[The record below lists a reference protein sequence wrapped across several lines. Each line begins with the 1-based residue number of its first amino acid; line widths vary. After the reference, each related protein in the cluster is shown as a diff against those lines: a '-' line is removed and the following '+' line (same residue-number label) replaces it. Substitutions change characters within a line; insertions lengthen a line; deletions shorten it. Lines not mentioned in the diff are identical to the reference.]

1 MLFISPFDCG
11 KMSYKCYKFTKLARA
26 ILINMGFAGDI
37 DNIISF
43 HRGAIGMDKLMKH
56 FLNVNRS

>member
-1 MLFISPFDCG
+1 MERCLTNATN
-11 KMSYKCYKFTKLARA
+11 FTKLARA
-26 ILINMGFAGDI
+26 ISINMGFAGDI

-56 FLNVNRS
+56 I